1 MLICSDGVWEFINNE
16 EAMIIGNK
24 YYLKNDVIGLCQE
37 LYRKSVDYWVKE
49 NLCID
54 DIIAIA
60 VFF

>member
-1 MLICSDGVWEFINNE
+1 
-16 EAMIIGNK
+16 MIIGNK
-24 YYLKNDVIGLCQE
+24 YYLKNDAIGLCQE

-49 NLCID
+49 DLCID